1 MSTPTRPLPPP
12 DDGCG
17 DPGLD
22 LPEETS
28 ATAATAA
35 AIHQALRTP
44 RLDEQRALLA
54 LVETTGELSSSRYE
68 PRDLPSA
75 ITLARMIATSP
86 LCPLALRGREA
97 DVLLVMMT
105 GAEIGLTTM
114 QSLRNLYIVEG
125 RIGMSAALIRGRCQ
139 KHGDCVL
146 FEVAEADAAHA
157 VVEVKKRGW
166 PASRRVAW
174 SIADA
179 ERAGLIKED
188 QPDSPW
194 RRWPQEMCVARAT
207 TRAASM
213 YFPEITSGLLSE
225 EDLRDMS
232 SAAGTAA
239 TTPAPAALPALAPD
253 TALPIAG
260 RAPGMVTPP
269 SLSALDA
276 FAAAGAAPA
285 PGGQRAPAAAGG
297 RHEPSAHA
305 RAARKPPKRAD
316 PGRNGGRAPASTA
329 AARQRKKATAA
340 GRNGR

>member
-17 DPGLD
+17 APVLD
-22 LPEETS
+22 APTET
-28 ATAATAA
+28 TT
-35 AIHQALRTP
+35 HPALRTP
-44 RLDEQRALLA
+44 RLDEQRELLA

-75 ITLARMIATSP
+75 IALARMITTSP

-139 KHGDCVL
+139 KHGDCAL

-157 VVEVKKRGW
+157 VVEVKKRAW
-166 PASRRVAW
+166 PESRRVSW

-188 QPDSPW
+188 QPDSLW

-232 SAAGTAA
+232 PAAA
-239 TTPAPAALPALAPD
+239 TAPATPAV
-253 TALPIAG
+253 TALPIAS
-260 RAPGMVTPP
+260 RTPGVVTLP

-276 FAAAGAAPA
+276 FAAAGAA
-285 PGGQRAPAAAGG
+285 APAGAAARGGATAGG
-297 RHEPSAHA
+297 GERHEPSTHA

-329 AARQRKKATAA
+329 AAGATGAAGRQRKKATTA

>member
-1 MSTPTRPLPPP
+1 MPPRAASSTSARVPGCGSSARSTPPPRRPNAPRGSGARLPRPSCSISSATPRPSGRTASGSPPGPSKAARSSTSATRTGACVSAASPPEQMARRRYPTAMPGAERPLMSTPTRPLPPP

-17 DPGLD
+17 DPVLD
-22 LPEETS
+22 VPPET
-28 ATAATAA
+28 AT
-35 AIHQALRTP
+35 HQALRTP
-44 RLDEQRALLA
+44 RLDEQRELLA

-139 KHGDCVL
+139 KHSDCAL

-157 VVEVKKRGW
+157 VVEVRKRGW
-166 PASRRVAW
+166 PESRRVSW

-188 QPDSPW
+188 QPDS
-194 RRWPQEMCVARAT
+194 
-207 TRAASM
+207 
-213 YFPEITSGLLSE
+213 
-225 EDLRDMS
+225 
-232 SAAGTAA
+232 
-239 TTPAPAALPALAPD
+239 
-253 TALPIAG
+253 
-260 RAPGMVTPP
+260 
-269 SLSALDA
+269 
-276 FAAAGAAPA
+276 
-285 PGGQRAPAAAGG
+285 
-297 RHEPSAHA
+297 
-305 RAARKPPKRAD
+305 
-316 PGRNGGRAPASTA
+316 
-329 AARQRKKATAA
+329 
-340 GRNGR
+340 

>member
-1 MSTPTRPLPPP
+1 MLDAPP
-12 DDGCG
+12 
-17 DPGLD
+17 
-22 LPEETS
+22 ET
-28 ATAATAA
+28 TA
-35 AIHQALRTP
+35 HQALRTA
-44 RLDEQRALLA
+44 RLDEQRELLA

-139 KHGDCVL
+139 KHADCAL

-166 PASRRVAW
+166 PQARRVAW

-188 QPDSPW
+188 QPDSLW

-232 SAAGTAA
+232 SAAAA
-239 TTPAPAALPALAPD
+239 APAPVTLPRAS
-253 TALPIAG
+253 

-276 FAAAGAAPA
+276 FAAAGAAAPA
-285 PGGQRAPAAAGG
+285 PAGTRG
-297 RHEPSAHA
+297 RHEPSTHA

-316 PGRNGGRAPASTA
+316 PGRNGGRVRPAAANATAGAA

-340 GRNGR
+340 SRNGR

>member
-17 DPGLD
+17 DPVLD
-22 LPEETS
+22 APPEMT
-28 ATAATAA
+28 T
-35 AIHQALRTP
+35 HQALRTP
-44 RLDEQRALLA
+44 RLDEQRELLA

-139 KHGDCVL
+139 KHGDCAL

-166 PASRRVAW
+166 PESRRVSWA
-174 SIADA
+174 IADA

-188 QPDSPW
+188 QPDSLW

-213 YFPEITSGLLSE
+213 YFPDITSGLLSE

-232 SAAGTAA
+232 AAGAAGT
-239 TTPAPAALPALAPD
+239 PAVA
-253 TALPIAG
+253 ALPIAG
-260 RAPGMVTPP
+260 RAPGVVTPP

-276 FAAAGAAPA
+276 FAAADAAAPA
-285 PGGQRAPAAAGG
+285 PAGTAAAAPRAPAGAGG

-316 PGRNGGRAPASTA
+316 PGRNGGRVRAAAATAPASTA
-329 AARQRKKATAA
+329 AARHRKKATAA
-340 GRNGR
+340 DRNGR

>member
-1 MSTPTRPLPPP
+1 VLDAPP
-12 DDGCG
+12 
-17 DPGLD
+17 
-22 LPEETS
+22 ET
-28 ATAATAA
+28 TT
-35 AIHQALRTP
+35 HPALRTP
-44 RLDEQRALLA
+44 RLDEQRELLA

-139 KHGDCVL
+139 KHGDCAL

-166 PASRRVAW
+166 TESRRVSW

-188 QPDSPW
+188 QPDSLW

-232 SAAGTAA
+232 TPAAAAGTAA
-239 TTPAPAALPALAPD
+239 VTAP
-253 TALPIAG
+253 PIAG
-260 RAPGMVTPP
+260 RAPGVVTPP

-276 FAAAGAAPA
+276 FAAAGAAATPSG
-285 PGGQRAPAAAGG
+285 PRTPVGAGG
-297 RHEPSAHA
+297 RHEPSTHA

-329 AARQRKKATAA
+329 AAATAPASTAAVRQRKKATAA

>member
-1 MSTPTRPLPPP
+1 MSTPTRPRPPL

-17 DPGLD
+17 DAVLD
-22 LPEETS
+22 VPEAAST
-28 ATAATAA
+28 AT
-35 AIHQALRTP
+35 HHALRTP
-44 RLDEQRALLA
+44 RLDEQRELLA
-54 LVETTGELSSSRYE
+54 LVETTGELSTSRYE

-139 KHGDCVL
+139 KHGDCAL

-157 VVEVKKRGW
+157 VVEVRKRGW
-166 PASRRVAW
+166 RESRRVSW

-179 ERAGLIKED
+179 ERAGLIKDD

-225 EDLRDMS
+225 EDLRDIS
-232 SAAGTAA
+232 VAAVTPPVPA
-239 TTPAPAALPALAPD
+239 TLPA
-253 TALPIAG
+253 AG
-260 RAPGMVTPP
+260 RAPGVVTPP

-276 FAAAGAAPA
+276 FAAAGAATSPSIPGVPA
-285 PGGQRAPAAAGG
+285 TGGSP
-297 RHEPSAHA
+297 HEPATHA

-316 PGRNGGRAPASTA
+316 PGRNGGRVRAAAATAPARTA

>member
-17 DPGLD
+17 DPVLD
-22 LPEETS
+22 APPET
-28 ATAATAA
+28 TT
-35 AIHQALRTP
+35 HPALRTP
-44 RLDEQRALLA
+44 RLDEQRELLA

-139 KHGDCVL
+139 KHGDCAL

-166 PASRRVAW
+166 TESRRVSW
-174 SIADA
+174 SIADP

-188 QPDSPW
+188 QPDSLW

-232 SAAGTAA
+232 TKAGTEPA
-239 TTPAPAALPALAPD
+239 TV
-253 TALPIAG
+253 ALPIAS
-260 RAPGMVTPP
+260 RAPGVVTPS

-276 FAAAGAAPA
+276 FAAAGAA
-285 PGGQRAPAAAGG
+285 APAGAAARGGATSGAGG
-297 RHEPSAHA
+297 RHEPSGHA

-329 AARQRKKATAA
+329 AVRQRKKAPAA

>member
-1 MSTPTRPLPPP
+1 MSTRTLPPP
-12 DDGCG
+12 PLDDGCA
-17 DPGLD
+17 DPMID
-22 LPEETS
+22 SPSET
-28 ATAATAA
+28 TT
-35 AIHQALRTP
+35 HQALRTP
-44 RLDEQRALLA
+44 RLDEQRELLA

-139 KHGDCVL
+139 KHADCAL
-146 FEVAEADAAHA
+146 FEIAEADADHA

-166 PASRRVAW
+166 PEGRRVSW

-188 QPDSPW
+188 QPDSLW

-232 SAAGTAA
+232 A
-239 TTPAPAALPALAPD
+239 APAAAAAPA
-253 TALPIAG
+253 TLPIAS
-260 RAPGMVTPP
+260 RAPGVVTPP

-276 FAAAGAAPA
+276 FAAAGAAA
-285 PGGQRAPAAAGG
+285 PGVATGAGG
-297 RHEPSAHA
+297 RHEPSGHA
-305 RAARKPPKRAD
+305 RAARKPPKRAE
-316 PGRNGGRAPASTA
+316 PGRNGGRVRA
-329 AARQRKKATAA
+329 AAAGAAAAGRQRKKATAA

>member
-1 MSTPTRPLPPP
+1 VLDAPP
-12 DDGCG
+12 
-17 DPGLD
+17 
-22 LPEETS
+22 ET
-28 ATAATAA
+28 TTY
-35 AIHQALRTP
+35 QALRTP
-44 RLDEQRALLA
+44 RLDEQRELLA

-75 ITLARMIATSP
+75 IMLARMIATSP

-139 KHGDCVL
+139 KHGDCAL
-146 FEVAEADAAHA
+146 FEVAEADATHA

-166 PASRRVAW
+166 PESRRVSW

-188 QPDSPW
+188 QPDSLW

-232 SAAGTAA
+232 PAAA
-239 TTPAPAALPALAPD
+239 TVPATPAV
-253 TALPIAG
+253 TALPIAS
-260 RAPGMVTPP
+260 RAPGVVTPP

-276 FAAAGAAPA
+276 FAAAGAAAPSPA
-285 PGGQRAPAAAGG
+285 PAGTAAAASRASAGAGG
-297 RHEPSAHA
+297 RHEPTTHA

-316 PGRNGGRAPASTA
+316 PGRNGGRVRA
-329 AARQRKKATAA
+329 AADASATGRQRKKATTA

>member
-1 MSTPTRPLPPP
+1 MSTPTLPLP

-17 DPGLD
+17 DPMLD
-22 LPEETS
+22 APPET
-28 ATAATAA
+28 TAR
-35 AIHQALRTP
+35 QALRTP
-44 RLDEQRALLA
+44 RLDEQRELLA

-97 DVLLVMMT
+97 DLLLVMMT

-139 KHGDCVL
+139 KHADCAL

-157 VVEVKKRGW
+157 VVEVRKRGW
-166 PASRRVAW
+166 PESRRVSW

-188 QPDSPW
+188 QPDSLW

-232 SAAGTAA
+232 TAAAAAGT
-239 TTPAPAALPALAPD
+239 PAV

-260 RAPGMVTPP
+260 RAPGVVTPP

-276 FAAAGAAPA
+276 FAAAGAAAPA
-285 PGGQRAPAAAGG
+285 PPGTAAAAPRATAGAG
-297 RHEPSAHA
+297 SRHEPSTHA

-316 PGRNGGRAPASTA
+316 PGRNGGRVRAAAATAPASTA
-329 AARQRKKATAA
+329 AARHRKKATTA

>member
-1 MSTPTRPLPPP
+1 MLDAPP
-12 DDGCG
+12 
-17 DPGLD
+17 
-22 LPEETS
+22 ET
-28 ATAATAA
+28 TTHP
-35 AIHQALRTP
+35 AIRTP
-44 RLDEQRALLA
+44 RLDEQRELLA

-139 KHGDCVL
+139 KHGDCAL

-166 PASRRVAW
+166 TESRRVSW

-188 QPDSPW
+188 QPDSLW

-232 SAAGTAA
+232 TPAAAAG
-239 TTPAPAALPALAPD
+239 ALAV
-253 TALPIAG
+253 TAPPIAG
-260 RAPGMVTPP
+260 RAPGVVTPP

-276 FAAAGAAPA
+276 FAAAGAAAAPA
-285 PGGQRAPAAAGG
+285 PSRRPRTPAGAGG
-297 RHEPSAHA
+297 RHEPSTHA

-316 PGRNGGRAPASTA
+316 PGRNGGRAPATTAPATTA
-329 AARQRKKATAA
+329 AARQRKKAPAA

>member
-1 MSTPTRPLPPP
+1 MLDAAPE
-12 DDGCG
+12 
-17 DPGLD
+17 PG
-22 LPEETS
+22 
-28 ATAATAA
+28 TANT

-44 RLDEQRALLA
+44 RLDEQRELLA

-139 KHGDCVL
+139 KHGDCAL

-166 PASRRVAW
+166 PASRRVSW

-232 SAAGTAA
+232 AAAGTPAV
-239 TTPAPAALPALAPD
+239 TPAAPAA
-253 TALPIAG
+253 ALPIAG
-260 RAPGMVTPP
+260 RAPGVVTPP

-276 FAAAGAAPA
+276 FAAAGAA
-285 PGGQRAPAAAGG
+285 APAGAAARGGATAGAGG
-297 RHEPSAHA
+297 RHEASEHA
-305 RAARKPPKRAD
+305 GTARKPPKRAD

-329 AARQRKKATAA
+329 AARHRKKATVA

>member
-1 MSTPTRPLPPP
+1 MSSTTPLPFA
-12 DDGCG
+12 GK
-17 DPGLD
+17 
-22 LPEETS
+22 S
-28 ATAATAA
+28 
-35 AIHQALRTP
+35 
-44 RLDEQRALLA
+44 A
-54 LVETTGELSSSRYE
+54 LVTR
-68 PRDLPSA
+68 
-75 ITLARMIATSP
+75 AT
-86 LCPLALRGREA
+86 RNI
-97 DVLLVMMT
+97 

-139 KHGDCVL
+139 KHGDCAL

-166 PASRRVAW
+166 PASRRVSW

-188 QPDSPW
+188 QPDSLW

-213 YFPEITSGLLSE
+213 YFPEITSVLLSE

-232 SAAGTAA
+232 AAAGTPAVTA
-239 TTPAPAALPALAPD
+239 GTPAV

-260 RAPGMVTPP
+260 RAPGVVTPP

-276 FAAAGAAPA
+276 FAAAGAAAAPSGPRTPA
-285 PGGQRAPAAAGG
+285 GAGG
-297 RHEPSAHA
+297 RHEPSTHA

-316 PGRNGGRAPASTA
+316 PGRNGGRARAAAVTAPASTA
-329 AARQRKKATAA
+329 AARQRKKSTAA